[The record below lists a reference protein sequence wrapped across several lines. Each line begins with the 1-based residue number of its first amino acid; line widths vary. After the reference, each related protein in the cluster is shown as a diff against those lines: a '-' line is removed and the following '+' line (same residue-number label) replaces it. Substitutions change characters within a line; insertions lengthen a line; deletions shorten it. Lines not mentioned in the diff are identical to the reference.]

1 MVSHRTSRE
10 LNPEDFLEP
19 AAEEETEER
28 DPIIDIFRK
37 VDTVH
42 DEASEDGDGIATPRA
57 ATLTV
62 AAEDEQWDGTEQE
75 GGQEGN
81 EGNSGEQSTE
91 DTERGP
97 EAAETM
103 EVLDDPVRMYL
114 REIGRVRLLTS
125 ADERKLARQ
134 LEGGKHLQGVK
145 AELKEELADDAKAW
159 QITGKLLD
167 RISGAEPLITAMARD
182 FQSRH
187 DAALSELLETPELRS
202 VLARR
207 RPEVDSADDANLDAD
222 ESRVY
227 SPSVDDAN
235 GEQPVQSPED
245 VADPTVAEILED
257 SRVEDS
263 VKEALKQ
270 VQESEEEVLPAGAR
284 LSDIWNNPEVDEAIK
299 AGLREVYD
307 VSASDRED
315 DAIAAP
321 ENGVREAGYEDA
333 MEASSEPFNPSLSE
347 ILEMPELREALTPEL
362 RQAIKQDVLP
372 FNPDLTQ
379 LLENRG
385 HWSSANPNLLPDN
398 PALSQIMA
406 NNRLR
411 DSIDAEVSQEMLAR
425 LAEDMEEETDDV
437 YRKVLDLSLS
447 SWVIAQHTVDAL
459 RDAQLTELGSALGNP
474 EHLARLQRLEPLLR
488 QHYGRVEADSD
499 KAQSHLTEANLRL
512 VVSVAK
518 KYIGRGM
525 ALLDMIQEG
534 NIGLI
539 RAVEKFD
546 YRKGYK
552 FSTYATWWIRQAITR
567 SIADQARTIR
577 IPVHMV
583 ETINKLMRQHRRLL
597 QEYGREPTPEEI
609 GQAMEIG
616 PEKVEEILKISQEP
630 VSLETP
636 IGEEEDSHLG
646 DFIEDRNAPAPA
658 DAASFQLLKEQV
670 DEVLHTLTE
679 REARVLVLR
688 FGLED
693 GRSRTLEEVGREFG
707 VTRERIR
714 QIEAKALRKLRH
726 PTRSRKLR
734 DFLE

>member
-10 LNPEDFLEP
+10 LNPEDFLETP
-19 AAEEETEER
+19 AEEETEER

-37 VDTVH
+37 VDAVQNG
-42 DEASEDGDGIATPRA
+42 AAEDGDEIAAPRA
-57 ATLTV
+57 ATITV
-62 AAEDEQWDGTEQE
+62 PAEEEQWDGTETE
-75 GGQEGN
+75 GNTENN
-81 EGNSGEQSTE
+81 EGNSGESGTE

-134 LEGGKHLQGVK
+134 LEGGKHLLGVK
-145 AELKEELADDAKAW
+145 AELHEELADDPKAW

-167 RISGAEPLITAMARD
+167 RISGAEPLIMAMARD
-182 FQSRH
+182 FQLRH
-187 DAALSELLETPELRS
+187 DAAISELLELPEFQA
-202 VLARR
+202 VLARH
-207 RPEVDSADDANLDAD
+207 RPEAMSAEVAAPDVEIGQAGEQGADDSGAEDQDAL
-222 ESRVY
+222 
-227 SPSVDDAN
+227 PN
-235 GEQPVQSPED
+235 
-245 VADPTVAEILED
+245 PTLAEILD
-257 SRVEDS
+257 NPLLGDD
-263 VKEALKQ
+263 VKAALKR

-284 LSDIWNNPEVDEAIK
+284 LSDIWHNPEVDEAIK
-299 AGLREVYD
+299 AGLREVYEYP
-307 VSASDRED
+307 VSEESGSDGH
-315 DAIAAP
+315 AP
-321 ENGVREAGYEDA
+321 EDEVA
-333 MEASSEPFNPSLSE
+333 EPGQDEGAELSGELFNPTLSE
-347 ILEMPELREALTPEL
+347 ILDMPELREALTPEL

-372 FNPDLTQ
+372 YDPDLSQ
-379 LLENRG
+379 LLEMG
-385 HWSSANPNLLPDN
+385 GDWSTTNPNLLAVN
-398 PALSQIMA
+398 PVLSQIMT
-406 NNRLR
+406 NDRLR
-411 DSIDAEVSQEMLAR
+411 RSIDAEVSQEMLAR
-425 LAEDMEEETDDV
+425 LAEELDEESDHV
-437 YRKVLDLSLS
+437 YRRVLDLSLS
-447 SWVIAQHTVDAL
+447 SWVLAQPTVDAL
-459 RDAQLTELGSALGNP
+459 KDAPLTELGSALGNP